1 MGRYTEPCL
10 VVYLIKKE
18 NNKIKQK
25 KRNYTKLQN
34 KKKID
39 GITFA
44 LLITLYYTNLIE
56 FLNAILFNTYLFY
69 SLLCTYIPGT
79 FCHDSIDKNPVLPTC

>member
-25 KRNYTKLQN
+25 KRNYTTLLN

-39 GITFA
+39 GITIA

-56 FLNAILFNTYLFY
+56 FLNAILFNTSFLF
-69 SLLCTYIPGT
+69 IMMHIHT

>member
-1 MGRYTEPCL
+1 MGRYTEPRL

-69 SLLCTYIPGT
+69 SLSCTYILFVMT
-79 FCHDSIDKNPVLPTC
+79 L